1 MVQAR
6 WWSSSM
12 SWPRKGLIR
21 DEDIPSEA
29 LLLHAHC
36 QHRLD
41 QDMGNTLMS
50 TNEIKIDRSKI
61 ELALNLAVVNGRI
74 KPEEVD
80 VHRKMIT
87 EFLHTRIELEAA
99 KALGDRDGRPAGI
112 VMGYEVAAM
121 FMGGDLWILM

>member
-1 MVQAR
+1 
-6 WWSSSM
+6 
-12 SWPRKGLIR
+12 
-21 DEDIPSEA
+21 
-29 LLLHAHC
+29 
-36 QHRLD
+36 
-41 QDMGNTLMS
+41 MS

-80 VHRKMIT
+80 VHRKVIT

-121 FMGGDLWILM
+121 FMGGDPWILM